1 MDSDEKRLKQED
13 CNEDDLGTG
22 VLTLT
27 NKRIAFDKRKSRIAD
42 FSTKMGETV
51 IDVPLNEL
59 LDVWKEGRFI
69 KKICI
74 KIKTNDGEKS
84 YKFGVFGTGG
94 WLEDIQD
101 AIEEMKNQ
109 YLPST
114 VSKRQDCL
122 TNVSLIL
129 EPFLTVDSNIPVHP
143 ICDPQSPE

>member
-13 CNEDDLGTG
+13 CNEDELGTG

-27 NKRIAFDKRKSRIAD
+27 TKRIAFDKRKSRIAD

-74 KIKTNDGEKS
+74 KTKANDGEKV

-101 AIEEMKNQ
+101 AIEELKDQ
-109 YLPST
+109 
-114 VSKRQDCL
+114 
-122 TNVSLIL
+122 
-129 EPFLTVDSNIPVHP
+129 
-143 ICDPQSPE
+143 

>member
-1 MDSDEKRLKQED
+1 MEPGEKRLKQED
-13 CNEDDLGTG
+13 CNEDELGTG

-74 KIKTNDGEKS
+74 KIQTYNGEKS

-94 WLEDIQD
+94 WLEDVQD
-101 AIEEMKNQ
+101 AIEEIKNQ
-109 YLPST
+109 
-114 VSKRQDCL
+114 
-122 TNVSLIL
+122 
-129 EPFLTVDSNIPVHP
+129 
-143 ICDPQSPE
+143 

>member
-51 IDVPLNEL
+51 IDVPLKEL
-59 LDVWKEGRFI
+59 VDVWKEGRFI

-74 KIKTNDGEKS
+74 KIKKRDGEKS

-101 AIEEMKNQ
+101 AIEELKDQ
-109 YLPST
+109 
-114 VSKRQDCL
+114 
-122 TNVSLIL
+122 
-129 EPFLTVDSNIPVHP
+129 
-143 ICDPQSPE
+143 

>member
-51 IDVPLNEL
+51 LDVPLNEL

-74 KIKTNDGEKS
+74 KTKTGDGEKS

-109 YLPST
+109 
-114 VSKRQDCL
+114 
-122 TNVSLIL
+122 
-129 EPFLTVDSNIPVHP
+129 
-143 ICDPQSPE
+143 